1 MTQRSNRRPVKRDV
15 LINVRVTAA
24 EREEFATVLSMR
36 NETASDVL
44 RRAMLSYVRRHSDTA
59 GKR

>member
-1 MTQRSNRRPVKRDV
+1 MAKRPEKRDV
-15 LINVRVTAA
+15 LINVRVTKD
-24 EREEFATVLSMR
+24 EREDFATVLSMR

-44 RRAMLSYVRRHSDTA
+44 RRAMLSYVRRHSTDA